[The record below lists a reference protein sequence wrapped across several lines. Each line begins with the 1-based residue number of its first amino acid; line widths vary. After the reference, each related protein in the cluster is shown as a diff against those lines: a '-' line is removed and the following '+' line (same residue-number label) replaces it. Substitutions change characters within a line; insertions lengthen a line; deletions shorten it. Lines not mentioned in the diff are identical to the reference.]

1 LENINKIVLL
11 IVPEFPPNDSIGGR
25 RWAKFAKYL
34 AKNNVVVKVIAFEPK
49 QRKGNSNWVADI
61 SHPDIEVFYVPSGYP
76 AILQST
82 SSNYLIRI
90 LKKICSLGISFYDGG
105 IIQDKAIFFKKTMMK
120 NAGDLI
126 RKYEI
131 HNVICSGP
139 YHRASYYTTLL
150 KKEFNKLN
158 VIIDFRDRWT
168 DGQVYGIEKVA
179 HSAFLKESDL
189 QKYTCE
195 QADVVISTYAEILNE
210 LKQEYSTLP
219 EEKFIHFPHNF
230 DLDDYPVAEPIV
242 KSTEPGKKIK
252 FIYGGT
258 VNTSA
263 FNDAF
268 TPFFNAL
275 QLLKKRNPETY
286 TLLRVDI
293 YGENYRLN
301 QLVTSLEIGDCLG
314 IYPKT
319 AEAVFYQKVA
329 ESDFPMIFLGS
340 QWKDLMTTK
349 SIAYLPFR
357 KPIVVVSEAGGVSK
371 MVLDNK
377 LGFHLSP
384 GNCFENLV
392 NLLHNYQLGTL
403 EFDPH
408 FDFSRYSY
416 EAATEKLIQLLKF

>member
-1 LENINKIVLL
+1 MENINRIVLL

-34 AKNNVVVKVIAFEPK
+34 AKKNVVVKVIAFEPK
-49 QRKGNSNWVADI
+49 QRNGNSNWVADI
-61 SHPDIEVFYVPSGYP
+61 THPNIEVFYVPSYYP

-82 SSNYLIRI
+82 SSNFIVRI
-90 LKKICSLGISFYDGG
+90 VKKICSLSIALYDGG
-105 IIQDKAIFFKKTMMK
+105 IIQDKAIFFKKTLLK
-120 NAGDLI
+120 KAGELI

-131 HNVICSGP
+131 QNVICSGP
-139 YHRASYYTTLL
+139 YHRASYFTTLL
-150 KKEFNKLN
+150 KKEYSNLN

-168 DGQVYGIEKVA
+168 DGQVYGIEKVG
-179 HSAFLKESDL
+179 HSAFLKESAL

-195 QADVVISTYAEILNE
+195 QADVVISTYAEILKE
-210 LKQEYSTLP
+210 LKQEYKSLP
-219 EEKFIHFPHNF
+219 ENKFIHFPHNF
-230 DLDDYPVAEPIV
+230 DLDDYPDA
-242 KSTEPGKKIK
+242 STTTISKTQKNRIK

-258 VNTSA
+258 INTAA

-268 TPFFNAL
+268 KSFFYAL
-275 QLLKKRNPETY
+275 RELKDKEPDTYKLLEIE
-286 TLLRVDI
+286 I
-293 YGENYRLN
+293 YGENYQLN
-301 QLVTSLEIGDCLG
+301 QLVASLGISDRVS

-319 AEAVFYQKVA
+319 GEVDFYQKVA
-329 ESDFPMIFLGS
+329 ESDFPMIFLGA

-357 KPIVVVSEAGGVSK
+357 KPILVVSEAGGVSK

-384 GNCFENLV
+384 GNCFENLL
-392 NLLHNYQLGTL
+392 NLLHNYQLGKL

-416 EAATEKLIQLLKF
+416 EAATDKLIQLLKF